1 MAISD
6 TPRAAPRPSS
16 TRAGRFGW
24 VMFDWASQPF
34 FTLVTTFVF
43 APYFASKVAADPV
56 SGQAMWSAGVAVAGL
71 MIAVLSPILGAIADE
86 AGPRKPWIV
95 AFGALMAVASLGL
108 WYAAPGR
115 TDLAPLIVVAFV
127 IGTVGAEFAAV
138 FNNAMLPRLVGP
150 DAVGRL
156 SGRGWAMGYLG
167 GLVSLVL
174 ALGFL
179 VADPISGT
187 TFFGLTPLFGL
198 DAASHEGDRVV
209 GPLTAVWFALFVLP
223 LLFFTPDVPRGK
235 PWGAAVKAGLG
246 DLKGTLGLLK
256 ANRSLSQFLIA
267 NMLYTDGLVALFAF
281 GGIYAAGILGW
292 TTIEIGV
299 FGILLTITG
308 TIGCLIGGALDDR
321 FGSRFVIGLALTILI
336 LASIGIVSI
345 DKDRILFVIAV
356 TPAVPGDGLYA
367 STAEQLYL
375 ALGAVIGF
383 AAGPLQ
389 AASRS
394 LVARWAPAEHVGQFY
409 GLFALSG
416 KVTSFMA
423 PAMVSLVTTVT
434 ASQRLGVSVLL
445 AFFALG
451 LILLSLVRRPAGT

>member
-1 MAISD
+1 MALSD

-174 ALGFL
+174 ALGVL
-179 VADPISGT
+179 VADPVSGT

-209 GPLTAVWFALFVLP
+209 GPLTAAWFALFVLP

-246 DLKGTLGLLK
+246 DLKGTFGLLK

-356 TPAVPGDGLYA
+356 APAVPGDGLYA

>member
-1 MAISD
+1 
-6 TPRAAPRPSS
+6 
-16 TRAGRFGW
+16 
-24 VMFDWASQPF
+24 
-34 FTLVTTFVF
+34 
-43 APYFASKVAADPV
+43 
-56 SGQAMWSAGVAVAGL
+56 
-71 MIAVLSPILGAIADE
+71 
-86 AGPRKPWIV
+86 
-95 AFGALMAVASLGL
+95 
-108 WYAAPGR
+108 
-115 TDLAPLIVVAFV
+115 
-127 IGTVGAEFAAV
+127 
-138 FNNAMLPRLVGP
+138 
-150 DAVGRL
+150 
-156 SGRGWAMGYLG
+156 
-167 GLVSLVL
+167 
-174 ALGFL
+174 
-179 VADPISGT
+179 
-187 TFFGLTPLFGL
+187 
-198 DAASHEGDRVV
+198 
-209 GPLTAVWFALFVLP
+209 
-223 LLFFTPDVPRGK
+223 
-235 PWGAAVKAGLG
+235 
-246 DLKGTLGLLK
+246 
-256 ANRSLSQFLIA
+256 
-267 NMLYTDGLVALFAF
+267 MLYTDGLVALFAF

>member
-1 MAISD
+1 
-6 TPRAAPRPSS
+6 
-16 TRAGRFGW
+16 
-24 VMFDWASQPF
+24 MFDWASQPF

-86 AGPRKPWIV
+86 AGPRKPWII
-95 AFGALMAVASLGL
+95 AFGALMSVASLGL

-209 GPLTAVWFALFVLP
+209 GPLTAAWFALFVLP
-223 LLFFTPDVPRGK
+223 LLVFTPDAPRGK

-246 DLKGTLGLLK
+246 DLKGTLALLK

-345 DKDRILFVIAV
+345 DKDRILFIIAV
-356 TPAVPGDGLYA
+356 APAVPGDGLYA

-423 PAMVSLVTTVT
+423 PALVSLVTTVT

-451 LILLSLVRRPAGT
+451 LILLSLVRRPSGT

>member
-1 MAISD
+1 MLD
-6 TPRAAPRPSS
+6 PGAPRDAGPGRSS

-56 SGQAMWSAGVAVAGL
+56 AGQAMWSAGVAIAGL
-71 MIAVLSPILGAIADE
+71 LIALLSPVLGAIADE

-95 AFGALMAVASLGL
+95 AFGGLMAVASLGL

-115 TDLAPLIVVAFV
+115 ADLAPLIVVAFI
-127 IGTVGAEFAAV
+127 IGTIGAEFAAV
-138 FNNAMLPRLVGP
+138 FNNAMLPRLAGP
-150 DAVGRL
+150 TEVGRL

-174 ALGFL
+174 SLGFL
-179 VADPISGT
+179 VADPVSGK
-187 TFFGLTPLFGL
+187 TFFGLTPILGL
-198 DAASHEGDRVV
+198 DAAVHEGDRIV
-209 GPLTAVWFALFVLP
+209 GPLTAAWFALFVLP
-223 LLFFTPDVPRGK
+223 MLFLTPDAPAGK
-235 PWGAAVKAGLG
+235 PMGAAIRAGLG
-246 DLKGTLGLLK
+246 DLRATFGLLRTHK
-256 ANRSLSQFLIA
+256 SLSQFLVA

-281 GGIYAAGILGW
+281 GGIYAAGMLGW
-292 TTIEIGV
+292 STTEIGV
-299 FGILLTITG
+299 FGIFLTITG
-308 TIGCLIGGALDDR
+308 TIGCLVGGALDDR
-321 FGSRFVIGLALTILI
+321 FGSRFVIALALTLLI

-345 DKDRILFVIAV
+345 ERDRIFFVVEMA
-356 TPAVPGDGLYA
+356 PAVAGDGLYA
-367 STAEQLYL
+367 SVPEQLYL
-375 ALGAVIGF
+375 ALGGVIGL

-409 GLFALSG
+409 GFFALSG

-423 PAMVSLVTTVT
+423 PALVSIVTTVT

-451 LILLSLVRRPAGT
+451 LVLLSLVRRP